1 MIPDKMKAIVIP
13 EAGVAEVRE
22 MTVPRPEAGEV
33 LIRLRHC
40 MICTWE
46 QRIFKGEDVPLPFVP
61 GHEVSG
67 EVAYIPEKTVC
78 DLKVGD
84 PCVVKTFDSCGQCE
98 YCRRGMD
105 NLCKGKKKKRIYDG
119 IPGSGGMA
127 EYIAISSD
135 RVFKLPGHPVDLEA
149 AAFAEPLACCL
160 HSMEQA
166 SLSFGEDVVIVG
178 GGIMGQLHI
187 LLAKLSGARVILAEP
202 DERRREVA
210 LSIGAHDVFNPI
222 EKDAET
228 EIRRLTE
235 SRGPHA
241 VIFTVNNLNLAG
253 DYIKILADRG
263 RLVYYGSFHP
273 RNDIPF
279 NPNGIHYSE
288 KIITGSYS
296 PTIKAFWQATQ
307 LLGKKLIDV
316 HPLLSEKYD
325 MADAETAFNRALSME
340 TFRVLIRLNGS
351 EG

>member
-1 MIPDKMKAIVIP
+1 MIPNKMKAIVIP
-13 EAGVAEVRE
+13 RAGTTEVRE
-22 MTVPRPEAGEV
+22 MSVPVPGDGEV

-46 QRIFKGEDVPLPFVP
+46 QRIFKGEDVALPFVP

-67 EVAYIPEKTVC
+67 EVAYIPENTVC

-98 YCRRGMD
+98 FCRRGMD

-135 RVFKLPGHPVDLEA
+135 RIFKLPGRNADLEA
-149 AAFAEPLACCL
+149 AAFSEPLACCL

-166 SLSFGEDVVIVG
+166 QLSFGEDVVIVG
-178 GGIMGQLHI
+178 GGIMGQLHV
-187 LLAKLSGARVILAEP
+187 LLAKLSGARVILVEP
-202 DERRREVA
+202 DERRRGVA
-210 LSIGAHDVFNPI
+210 LSIGAHDVIDPVG
-222 EKDAET
+222 EDAEA
-228 EIRRLTE
+228 EILKLTD

-241 VIFTVNNLNLAG
+241 VIFTVNNLKLAG
-253 DYIKILADRG
+253 DYIKILANKG

-273 RNDIPF
+273 KNDIPF
-279 NPNGIHYSE
+279 SPNEIHYSE
-288 KIITGSYS
+288 KVITGSYS
-296 PTIKAFWQATQ
+296 PTVKAFWQATQ
-307 LLGKKLIDV
+307 LLGKNLIDV

-340 TFRVLIRLNGS
+340 TFRVLIHLNGS
-351 EG
+351 GD